1 MPKAGLEPARPK
13 PPDFE
18 SGTSTNSIT
27 RANKTHSLVPK
38 APASVGS
45 SCRTNSRAVFLN
57 PQDWGVPT
65 PTASVSTALRQGAD
79 NRTEIFFPFKER
91 KIIST
96 KFLHYLS
103 DLININNQSNILSAD
118 KWFVPCGGRT
128 HKIRLLRRSVFPIK
142 LTETYKLGGCN

>member
-1 MPKAGLEPARPK
+1 MNILSGAQ
-13 PPDFE
+13 
-18 SGTSTNSIT
+18 SGTWTHTPVRAEVFETSSYTNSDIW
-27 RANKTHSLVPK
+27 ANKTHSLVPK

-57 PQDWGVPT
+57 PQDWGVST
-65 PTASVSTALRQGAD
+65 PTTDVSTALRLGAD

-103 DLININNQSNILSAD
+103 HLINIMSNLIYPSGD
-118 KWFVPCGGRT
+118 KWFVPYGVRT
-128 HKIRLLRRSVFPIK
+128 HNCFQLRRFPK
-142 LTETYKLGGCN
+142 LN

>member
-1 MPKAGLEPARPK
+1 MHLNLPVLTLICDPNRSTRRELDLWCSGWESNPQNLGFEP
-13 PPDFE
+13 
-18 SGTSTNSIT
+18 STYANSVT
-27 RANKTHSLVPK
+27 RTNKTHSLVPK

-65 PTASVSTALRQGAD
+65 PTTSVSTALRLGAD

-103 DLININNQSNILSAD
+103 HLIIIMSNLIYPSGD
-118 KWFVPCGGRT
+118 K
-128 HKIRLLRRSVFPIK
+128 
-142 LTETYKLGGCN
+142 

>member
-1 MPKAGLEPARPK
+1 MRNQKAMLNTWCPRPDLNRHALRQRFLR
-13 PPDFE
+13 PPRLPIP
-18 SGTSTNSIT
+18 SLGQI
-27 RANKTHSLVPK
+27 KTHFLVPK
-38 APASVGS
+38 TAASRGS

-65 PTASVSTALRQGAD
+65 PTTSVSTALRKGVD

-103 DLININNQSNILSAD
+103 HLINIMSNLIFSSGD
-118 KWFVPCGGRT
+118 KWFVPYGVRT
-128 HKIRLLRRSVFPIK
+128 HNCVRLAVF
-142 LTETYKLGGCN
+142 LN

>member
-1 MPKAGLEPARPK
+1 MVRKAGLEPARPK

-65 PTASVSTALRQGAD
+65 PTTSVSTALRLGVD
-79 NRTEIFFPFKER
+79 NRTEIFFPFKEW
-91 KIIST
+91 KIISK

-103 DLININNQSNILSAD
+103 HLINIMSNLIFSSGD
-118 KWFVPCGGRT
+118 K
-128 HKIRLLRRSVFPIK
+128 
-142 LTETYKLGGCN
+142 

>member
-1 MPKAGLEPARPK
+1 MPEAGFEPACLAAEV
-13 PPDFE
+13 FE
-18 SGTSTNSIT
+18 TSTSTNSIT

-65 PTASVSTALRQGAD
+65 PTTSVSTALRIGAD

-103 DLININNQSNILSAD
+103 HLINIMSNLIYPSGD
-118 KWFVPCGGRT
+118 KWFVPYGVRT
-128 HKIRLLRRSVFPIK
+128 HNCVRLAVF
-142 LTETYKLGGCN
+142 LN

>member
-1 MPKAGLEPARPK
+1 MPEAGFEPACLSAEV
-13 PPDFE
+13 FE
-18 SGTSTNSIT
+18 TSTSTNSIT

-57 PQDWGVPT
+57 PQDWGVST
-65 PTASVSTALRQGAD
+65 PTTGVSTALRLGAD

-128 HKIRLLRRSVFPIK
+128 HKIRLLRRSVFPVK
-142 LTETYKLGGCN
+142 LTELWWT